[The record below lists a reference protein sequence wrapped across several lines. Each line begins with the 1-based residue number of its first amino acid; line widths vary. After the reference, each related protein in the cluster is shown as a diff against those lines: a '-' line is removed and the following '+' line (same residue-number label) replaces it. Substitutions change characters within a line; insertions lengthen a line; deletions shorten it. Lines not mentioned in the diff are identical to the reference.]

1 MKALVLALIAAVCL
15 CAPLITRESTEELKR
30 LVTWD
35 VVDYED
41 NIFKGWTT
49 AEVKRM
55 LGTRKHHE
63 KARLIMSDSL
73 SIPSAPE
80 AFDAREK
87 WPSCI
92 HPVRNQGNCGSCWA
106 FAATNQLSDRFCING
121 KDLVL
126 SPQYVIECDKDD
138 DCCDGG
144 YLDSSFNFLMKVG
157 TVEDKCLPYDMNCG
171 RCREVNCV
179 HYKCKSGSIR
189 TYESE
194 NEKVKEEIY
203 NKGPI
208 EGAFD
213 VYRDF
218 LSYRSGVYYHKT
230 GELLGG
236 HAISVLGFGNEGGLK
251 YWLCKN
257 SWGQGWGMSGYF
269 KIKMGDCD
277 IDTNMITCDPQL

>member
-1 MKALVLALIAAVCL
+1 MKFLVLATIAAVCF
-15 CAPLITRESTEELKR
+15 CVPLITRDATEELKK
-30 LVTWD
+30 LVTWE

-41 NIFKGWTT
+41 NIFKGWTKD
-49 AEVKRM
+49 EIKRM
-55 LGTRKHHE
+55 LGTHKRHTNVQNE
-63 KARLIMSDSL
+63 AANSFSVPL
-73 SIPSAPE
+73 APTS
-80 AFDAREK
+80 FDARDK
-87 WPSCI
+87 WPTCI

-106 FAATNQLSDRFCING
+106 FAATNQLSDRYCIKG

-126 SPQYVIECDKDD
+126 SPQYVIECDSDD

-144 YLDSSFNFLMKVG
+144 YLDSSFAFLEKTG
-157 TVEDKCLPYDMNCG
+157 TVEDKCLPYDMNCA

-179 HYKCKSGSIR
+179 HYKCKAGSIS
-189 TYESE
+189 TPK
-194 NEKVKEEIY
+194 NNDKTMDEIY
-203 NKGPI
+203 KNGPI

-236 HAISVLGFGNEGGLK
+236 HAISVLGFGVEDGLN

-257 SWGQGWGMSGYF
+257 SWGATWGMSGYF
-269 KIKMGDCD
+269 KIKMGNCG
-277 IDTNMITCDPQL
+277 IDEDMITCAPDL